1 MYSND
6 LHLNYLFLNVRFYLP
21 KWLILSIFTVLV
33 GGSFKYSNELF
44 EYSKNLEIF
53 SSVYRTVQEDYVE
66 EVPPSKMA
74 QTAVKKM
81 LESLDPYTVFFSE
94 YQAEEALIERQGEYG
109 GVGCRVIKRN
119 DFPMVTEIVP
129 GYGFDKAGI
138 KLGDY
143 ILATEDVSLYKKDM
157 GEMMQYFR
165 GAPNSQFEI
174 TILRDNDTL
183 TKTITRAHVEQK
195 SVSQS
200 RILKGNYGYIKLDE
214 FGTACATEIEHALRN
229 QLDSFH
235 INGLVLDLRNNGGG
249 LLDQAVEI
257 VGLFVPKNTSI
268 VTLKGKHHEGPKNWK
283 TPKEPLALTLPLVV
297 LINERSASA
306 SEVVSGSLQDLDRA
320 LIMGSNSFG
329 KGLVQHYKNLPYRTQ
344 MKITTARY
352 HTPSGRCVQRIN
364 YSLDQAIKTT
374 QKRKPFTTKN
384 GRLVYD
390 GGGVDPDVD
399 IKSSQEQ
406 QFIQWLEK
414 NHVFFDYAQ
423 TQKNRW
429 AEDKMNDAFAL
440 LSDFTKFAQRRT
452 IKLTQKLFD
461 RQVKE
466 NSDSIITHQKS
477 FFTINEASISQWVS
491 RHIKDYQES
500 FLFKLRFHIT
510 EHLNDK
516 VTAEK
521 AMINDD
527 PLIKIAKSKLNNPKE
542 IKEILRN

>member
-21 KWLILSIFTVLV
+21 KWLILSIFAIIV

-74 QTAVKKM
+74 QTAINKM

-119 DFPMVTEIVP
+119 NFPMVIEIVP

-143 ILATEDVSLYKKDM
+143 ILATEDVSLHKKDM

-165 GAPNSQFEI
+165 GAPNSKFEI

-200 RILKGNYGYIKLDE
+200 RLLKGNYGYIKLDE
-214 FGTACATEIEHALRN
+214 FGTACAAEIEHALRN
-229 QLDSFH
+229 QLDSYR

-283 TPKEPLALTLPLVV
+283 TPKEPLTLTLPLVV

-374 QKRKPFTTKN
+374 QKRKPFKTKN

-399 IKSSQEQ
+399 IKSSEEQ

-429 AEDKMNDAFAL
+429 AGDKMNDAFAL

-477 FFTINEASISQWVS
+477 FFTINEASINQWVS

>member
-1 MYSND
+1 M
-6 LHLNYLFLNVRFYLP
+6 RFYLP

-452 IKLTQKLFD
+452 IELTHKLFD
-461 RQVKE
+461 KQVKE
-466 NSDSIITHQKS
+466 NSDSIITHQES
-477 FFTINEASISQWVS
+477 FFQINEASINQWVS

-510 EHLNDK
+510 QHLKDK

-527 PLIKIAKSKLNNPKE
+527 PLIIMAKSKLNNPKE

>member
-1 MYSND
+1 MQ
-6 LHLNYLFLNVRFYLP
+6 FYLP
-21 KWLILSIFTVLV
+21 KWLILSIFAIIV

-44 EYSKNLEIF
+44 KYSKNLEIF

-174 TILRDNDTL
+174 TILRDTDTL

-195 SVSQS
+195 SVSQT
-200 RILKGNYGYIKLDE
+200 RIIKGNYGYIKLDE
-214 FGTACATEIEHALRN
+214 FGTACASEIEHALRN
-229 QLDSFH
+229 QLDSSR

-374 QKRKPFTTKN
+374 QKRKPFKTKN

-452 IKLTQKLFD
+452 IELTHKLFD
-461 RQVKE
+461 KQVKE

-477 FFTINEASISQWVS
+477 FFQINEASINQWVS

-510 EHLNDK
+510 EHLKDK

-527 PLIKIAKSKLNNPKE
+527 PLINMAKSKLNNPKE